1 MPLQLLTRMAFAR
14 LHEGP
19 ILTGSEGRPG
29 RDILPVA
36 GPLPPPGPGRPRVV
50 AAGMTS
56 TSASPPPPFP
66 HPPAEARAAIGRLV
80 ARHAIFAG
88 IEDRAGPL
96 PWIIRPPGFPGLL
109 RAICAQLVSNEAA
122 FAIWRR
128 VSALP
133 GATTPEGF
141 RRLDPERVGIEGGLT
156 RQKVRHGRALA
167 EAILTGALRLDA
179 LDAMGDEEAVAHLC
193 TVKGIGR
200 WTAEVHL
207 LFSHQRP
214 DVFPVGD
221 LALQAAAAHLLGLP
235 ARPDAKAMAAI
246 AADWAPDRAVAA
258 RLLWHHWLHHTK
270 RATLD
275 PA

>member
-1 MPLQLLTRMAFAR
+1 MA
-14 LHEGP
+14 P
-19 ILTGSEGRPG
+19 
-29 RDILPVA
+29 
-36 GPLPPPGPGRPRVV
+36 
-50 AAGMTS
+50 

-66 HPPAEARAAIGRLV
+66 HPPAAARAAIGRLV

-133 GATTPEGF
+133 GATTPDGF
-141 RRLDPERVGIEGGLT
+141 LALDPERVGIEGGLT

-179 LDAMGDEEAVAHLC
+179 LDAMGDQDAITHLC

-214 DVFPVGD
+214 GVFPVGD
-221 LALQAAAAHLLGLP
+221 LALQAVAAHLLALP

>member
-1 MPLQLLTRMAFAR
+1 MHL
-14 LHEGP
+14 P
-19 ILTGSEGRPG
+19 I
-29 RDILPVA
+29 
-36 GPLPPPGPGRPRVV
+36 
-50 AAGMTS
+50 
-56 TSASPPPPFP
+56 ASPPPAFP
-66 HPPAEARAAIGRLV
+66 HPPDWARAAIGRLA

-96 PWIIRPPGFPGLL
+96 PWPVREKGFPGLL

-141 RRLDPERVGIEGGLT
+141 LALPPERVGIEGGLT
-156 RQKVRHGRALA
+156 RQKVRHARALA
-167 EAILTGALRLDA
+167 EAILSGALRLDA
-179 LDAMGDEEAVAHLC
+179 LDDMGDEDAVAHLC

-235 ARPDAKAMAAI
+235 ARPDAKGMAAI
-246 AADWAPDRAVAA
+246 AADWAPERAVAA

>member
-1 MPLQLLTRMAFAR
+1 MSLSL
-14 LHEGP
+14 
-19 ILTGSEGRPG
+19 
-29 RDILPVA
+29 
-36 GPLPPPGPGRPRVV
+36 
-50 AAGMTS
+50 
-56 TSASPPPPFP
+56 ASPPPPFP
-66 HPPAEARAAIGRLV
+66 HPPGWVRAAAESLA
-80 ARHAIFAG
+80 ARHPILAG

-96 PWIIRPPGFPGLL
+96 PWPVRPPGFPGLL

-141 RRLDPERVGIEGGLT
+141 LALDPERVGIEGGLT
-156 RQKVRHGRALA
+156 RQKVRHARALA
-167 EAILTGALRLDA
+167 EAVVTGALRLDA
-179 LDAMGDEEAVAHLC
+179 LGAMGDEEAVAHLC

-207 LFSHQRP
+207 LFSHERP

-221 LALQAAAAHLLGLP
+221 LALQAALAQLMGLP
-235 ARPDAKAMAAI
+235 ARPDAKATAAL
-246 AADWAPDRAVAA
+246 AAAFAPHRAVAA

-270 RATLD
+270 RATLEPLGD
-275 PA
+275 PP

>member
-1 MPLQLLTRMAFAR
+1 MLSHP
-14 LHEGP
+14 
-19 ILTGSEGRPG
+19 
-29 RDILPVA
+29 
-36 GPLPPPGPGRPRVV
+36 
-50 AAGMTS
+50 
-56 TSASPPPPFP
+56 SPPPPFP
-66 HPPAEARAAIGRLV
+66 HPPDWVHAAARELAARDPV
-80 ARHAIFAG
+80 FAG

-96 PWIIRPPGFPGLL
+96 PWILRPRGFPGLL

-141 RRLDPERVGIEGGLT
+141 LALDPGRAGIEGGLT
-156 RQKVRHGRALA
+156 RQKVRHARALA
-167 EAILTGALRLDA
+167 EAILDGSLPLDRLDA
-179 LDAMGDEEAVAHLC
+179 MPDAEAVAALC
-193 TVKGIGR
+193 RVKGIGR

-207 LFSHQRP
+207 LFSLERP

-221 LALQAAAAHLLGLP
+221 LALQAAAAHLRGLP
-235 ARPDAKAMAAI
+235 ARPDARAMEAI
-246 AADWAPDRAVAA
+246 AADWAPWRSVAA

>member
-1 MPLQLLTRMAFAR
+1 
-14 LHEGP
+14 
-19 ILTGSEGRPG
+19 
-29 RDILPVA
+29 
-36 GPLPPPGPGRPRVV
+36 
-50 AAGMTS
+50 
-56 TSASPPPPFP
+56 
-66 HPPAEARAAIGRLV
+66 
-80 ARHAIFAG
+80 
-88 IEDRAGPL
+88 
-96 PWIIRPPGFPGLL
+96 
-109 RAICAQLVSNEAA
+109 
-122 FAIWRR
+122 
-128 VSALP
+128 
-133 GATTPEGF
+133 
-141 RRLDPERVGIEGGLT
+141 
-156 RQKVRHGRALA
+156 
-167 EAILTGALRLDA
+167 
-179 LDAMGDEEAVAHLC
+179 MGDEEAIIHLC

-246 AADWAPDRAVAA
+246 AADWAPDRAIAA

>member
-1 MPLQLLTRMAFAR
+1 MR
-14 LHEGP
+14 
-19 ILTGSEGRPG
+19 S
-29 RDILPVA
+29 
-36 GPLPPPGPGRPRVV
+36 PP
-50 AAGMTS
+50 A
-56 TSASPPPPFP
+56 PPPPLFP
-66 HPPAEARAAIGRLV
+66 HPPDWARDAADRL
-80 ARHAIFAG
+80 AAKHGTFAG

-96 PWIIRPPGFPGLL
+96 PWPVREAGFPGLL

-141 RRLDPERVGIEGGLT
+141 LALAPERVGIEGGLT
-156 RQKVRHGRALA
+156 RQKVRHARALA
-167 EAILTGALRLDA
+167 EAILSGALRLDGLA
-179 LDAMGDEEAVAHLC
+179 AMEDEAAIAHLC
-193 TVKGIGR
+193 EIKGIGR

-207 LFSHQRP
+207 VFSLQRP
-214 DVFPVGD
+214 DVFPSGD
-221 LALQAAAAHLLGLP
+221 LALQAAAQHLMGLD

-246 AADWAPDRAVAA
+246 ARDWAPHRSVAA

>member
-1 MPLQLLTRMAFAR
+1 VRVATRELAAR
-14 LHEGP
+14 
-19 ILTGSEGRPG
+19 
-29 RDILPVA
+29 DPV
-36 GPLPPPGPGRPRVV
+36 
-50 AAGMTS
+50 
-56 TSASPPPPFP
+56 
-66 HPPAEARAAIGRLV
+66 
-80 ARHAIFAG
+80 FAG

-96 PWIIRPPGFPGLL
+96 PWTLRPRGFPGLL

-141 RRLDPERVGIEGGLT
+141 LALDPERAGIEGGLT
-156 RQKVRHGRALA
+156 RQKVRHARALA
-167 EAILTGALRLDA
+167 EAILDGSLPLDRLDA
-179 LDAMGDEEAVAHLC
+179 MPDVEAVAALC
-193 TVKGIGR
+193 RVKGIGR

-207 LFSHQRP
+207 LFSLERP

-221 LALQAAAAHLLGLP
+221 LALQAAAAHLRGLP
-235 ARPDAKAMAAI
+235 ARPDARAMEAI
-246 AADWAPDRAVAA
+246 AAEWAPWRSVAA

>member
-1 MPLQLLTRMAFAR
+1 MSSHP
-14 LHEGP
+14 
-19 ILTGSEGRPG
+19 
-29 RDILPVA
+29 
-36 GPLPPPGPGRPRVV
+36 
-50 AAGMTS
+50 
-56 TSASPPPPFP
+56 SPPPPFP
-66 HPPAEARAAIGRLV
+66 HPPDWARDAARELA
-80 ARHAIFAG
+80 ARDPAFAG

-96 PWIIRPPGFPGLL
+96 PWILRPKGFPGLL

-141 RRLDPERVGIEGGLT
+141 LALDPERVGLEGGLT
-156 RQKVRHGRALA
+156 RQKVRHARALA
-167 EAILTGALRLDA
+167 EAILDGSLPLDRLEAMPDA
-179 LDAMGDEEAVAHLC
+179 EAVSVLC
-193 TVKGIGR
+193 RVKGIGR

-207 LFSHQRP
+207 LFSHERA

-221 LALQAAAAHLLGLP
+221 LALQAAAAHLRGLP
-235 ARPDAKAMAAI
+235 ARPDARAMEAI
-246 AADWAPDRAVAA
+246 AADWTPWRSIAA

-270 RATLD
+270 RATVD

>member
-1 MPLQLLTRMAFAR
+1 MLQ
-14 LHEGP
+14 
-19 ILTGSEGRPG
+19 
-29 RDILPVA
+29 
-36 GPLPPPGPGRPRVV
+36 
-50 AAGMTS
+50 TS
-56 TSASPPPPFP
+56 GSPPPPFP
-66 HPPAEARAAIGRLV
+66 HPPESARQAIGRLV
-80 ARHAIFAG
+80 ARHAVFAG

-96 PWIIRPPGFPGLL
+96 PWPLRQQGFPGLL

-128 VSALP
+128 VSSLP

-141 RRLDPERVGIEGGLT
+141 LALPPERVGIDGGLT
-156 RQKVRHGRALA
+156 RQKVRHARALA
-167 EAILTGALRLDA
+167 EAILTGALRLRD
-179 LDAMGDEEAVAHLC
+179 LDAMDDEAAIAHLC
-193 TVKGIGR
+193 QVKGIGR

-214 DVFPVGD
+214 DVFPSAD
-221 LALQAAAAHLLGLP
+221 LALQAGIAHLAGLP
-235 ARPDAKAMAAI
+235 ARPDAKAMAAM
-246 AADWAPDRAVAA
+246 AQAWAPDRSVAA